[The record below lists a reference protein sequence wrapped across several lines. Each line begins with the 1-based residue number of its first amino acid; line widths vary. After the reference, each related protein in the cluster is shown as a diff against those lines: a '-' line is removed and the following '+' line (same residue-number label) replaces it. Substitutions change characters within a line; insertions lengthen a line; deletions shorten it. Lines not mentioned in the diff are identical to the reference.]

1 MPETTKLHPKQPV
14 AAALASRAAVR
25 PALRQGGAFAL
36 GLAGG
41 WAVLYGTLLP
51 FGLGLTL
58 GLPAD
63 CFAACAAGAALSILF
78 HGFGAFSLDSLCLL
92 CAVGAA
98 VAARWLWPG
107 RLRPAFLAGC
117 GALVLGGACF
127 ALGPGGAGF
136 TLVFFCGADALLAG
150 GFGYALQRFPPEKPG
165 FGTLLAAS
173 AVAAALGGLRF
184 GPLCLGVA
192 VCAMVD
198 AALCCRGQEK
208 PALAFSAFTGAA
220 LCAADPSLAPVA
232 VGLCCGTAAAVLLAP
247 GRRAETLAAC
257 AGGAA
262 LSILFH
268 GFGAFSLDSLC
279 LLCAVGAAVAARWL
293 WPGRLRPAFLAG
305 CGALVLGGACFAL
318 GPGGAG
324 FTLVFFCGADA
335 LLAGGFGYALQR
347 FPPEKP
353 GFGTLLA
360 ASAVAAALGGLRFGP
375 LCLGAAAC
383 AMVDAALCCRG
394 QEKPALA
401 FAAFTGAALCAADP
415 SLAPAAVGLCCGT
428 AAAVLLVPGRRAETL
443 AACAGG
449 CVLGVLCVPAPGTAL
464 PLLLSAGL
472 GLAAPAFFPKH
483 WLTPVPEA
491 PAPPEEPPRLS
502 AAATRLEA
510 VAESLS
516 SLAETVN
523 AVYDAFPRRCDT
535 FRWVID
541 NTHDSLC
548 FNCGRRETCWKQEY
562 TATLEGM
569 NALRSILEQQGHLQ
583 TSDLPGQLSR
593 CIHPAALCAA
603 ANRSFALYRS
613 RKEAHVHA
621 EAMRTALTEQY
632 SAMADALSV
641 LSEQLGRP
649 GNPEPYKSGR
659 VAAFFA
665 SLGTP
670 PLECAVTLDDLG
682 RARAAVTLPRT
693 RFSSPELAA
702 LAQETGRICRRDFDP
717 PQVLSCKGMTTLLF
731 CEKPALRAVFGTAGT
746 AAKGTVS
753 GDAVQQF
760 CSPAAAQMI
769 LCDGMGTG
777 RPAAVDGSLAAELTA
792 RLLKAGFT
800 AELAARLV
808 NVALAL
814 KSDEESGATLDL
826 ISVDLY
832 TGTARIFKAGAAPGF
847 LVHGGRA
854 RPVGDI
860 SLPIGILGGVNGQ
873 SRVVHLAAGDYAVL
887 VSDGL
892 LVDGPGWV
900 AKQLELSAAAGDPP
914 EKVAQILVETA
925 RARAEQTG
933 RPDDITAAVLR
944 LEPCGH

>member
-25 PALRQGGAFAL
+25 PALPQ

-41 WAVLYGTLLP
+41 WAVLYGALLP

-117 GALVLGGACF
+117 GTLVLGGVCF

-184 GPLCLGVA
+184 GPLC
-192 VCAMVD
+192 
-198 AALCCRGQEK
+198 
-208 PALAFSAFTGAA
+208 P
-220 LCAADPSLAPVA
+220 
-232 VGLCCGTAAAVLLAP
+232 
-247 GRRAETLAAC
+247 
-257 AGGAA
+257 
-262 LSILFH
+262 
-268 GFGAFSLDSLC
+268 
-279 LLCAVGAAVAARWL
+279 
-293 WPGRLRPAFLAG
+293 
-305 CGALVLGGACFAL
+305 
-318 GPGGAG
+318 
-324 FTLVFFCGADA
+324 
-335 LLAGGFGYALQR
+335 
-347 FPPEKP
+347 
-353 GFGTLLA
+353 
-360 ASAVAAALGGLRFGP
+360 
-375 LCLGAAAC
+375 GAAAC

-428 AAAVLLVPGRRAETL
+428 AAAVLLAPGRRAETL

-449 CVLGVLCVPAPGTAL
+449 CVLGVLCVPASGTAL
-464 PLLLSAGL
+464 PLLLSTGL
-472 GLAAPAFFPKH
+472 GLAAPSFFPKH
-483 WLTPVPEA
+483 WLTPVPET

-569 NALRSILEQQGHLQ
+569 NALRPILEQQGHLQ

-914 EKVAQILVETA
+914 EKVARILVETA

>member
-41 WAVLYGTLLP
+41 WAVLYGALLP
-51 FGLGLTL
+51 LGLGLTL

-63 CFAACAAGAALSILF
+63 CFAACAA
-78 HGFGAFSLDSLCLL
+78 
-92 CAVGAA
+92 
-98 VAARWLWPG
+98 
-107 RLRPAFLAGC
+107 
-117 GALVLGGACF
+117 
-127 ALGPGGAGF
+127 
-136 TLVFFCGADALLAG
+136 
-150 GFGYALQRFPPEKPG
+150 
-165 FGTLLAAS
+165 
-173 AVAAALGGLRF
+173 
-184 GPLCLGVA
+184 
-192 VCAMVD
+192 
-198 AALCCRGQEK
+198 
-208 PALAFSAFTGAA
+208 
-220 LCAADPSLAPVA
+220 
-232 VGLCCGTAAAVLLAP
+232 
-247 GRRAETLAAC
+247 
-257 AGGAA
+257 GAA

-401 FAAFTGAALCAADP
+401 FAAFTGAALCAA
-415 SLAPAAVGLCCGT
+415 
-428 AAAVLLVPGRRAETL
+428 
-443 AACAGG
+443 
-449 CVLGVLCVPAPGTAL
+449 
-464 PLLLSAGL
+464 
-472 GLAAPAFFPKH
+472 
-483 WLTPVPEA
+483 
-491 PAPPEEPPRLS
+491 
-502 AAATRLEA
+502 
-510 VAESLS
+510 
-516 SLAETVN
+516 
-523 AVYDAFPRRCDT
+523 
-535 FRWVID
+535 
-541 NTHDSLC
+541 
-548 FNCGRRETCWKQEY
+548 
-562 TATLEGM
+562 
-569 NALRSILEQQGHLQ
+569 
-583 TSDLPGQLSR
+583 
-593 CIHPAALCAA
+593 

-717 PQVLSCKGMTTLLF
+717 PQVLSCKGITTLLF

-760 CSPAAAQMI
+760 CSPTAAQMI

-914 EKVAQILVETA
+914 EKVARILVETA

>member
-1 MPETTKLHPKQPV
+1 M
-14 AAALASRAAVR
+14 
-25 PALRQGGAFAL
+25 
-36 GLAGG
+36 
-41 WAVLYGTLLP
+41 
-51 FGLGLTL
+51 
-58 GLPAD
+58 
-63 CFAACAAGAALSILF
+63 
-78 HGFGAFSLDSLCLL
+78 
-92 CAVGAA
+92 
-98 VAARWLWPG
+98 
-107 RLRPAFLAGC
+107 
-117 GALVLGGACF
+117 
-127 ALGPGGAGF
+127 
-136 TLVFFCGADALLAG
+136 
-150 GFGYALQRFPPEKPG
+150 
-165 FGTLLAAS
+165 
-173 AVAAALGGLRF
+173 
-184 GPLCLGVA
+184 
-192 VCAMVD
+192 
-198 AALCCRGQEK
+198 
-208 PALAFSAFTGAA
+208 
-220 LCAADPSLAPVA
+220 
-232 VGLCCGTAAAVLLAP
+232 
-247 GRRAETLAAC
+247 
-257 AGGAA
+257 
-262 LSILFH
+262 
-268 GFGAFSLDSLC
+268 
-279 LLCAVGAAVAARWL
+279 
-293 WPGRLRPAFLAG
+293 
-305 CGALVLGGACFAL
+305 
-318 GPGGAG
+318 
-324 FTLVFFCGADA
+324 
-335 LLAGGFGYALQR
+335 
-347 FPPEKP
+347 
-353 GFGTLLA
+353 
-360 ASAVAAALGGLRFGP
+360 
-375 LCLGAAAC
+375 
-383 AMVDAALCCRG
+383 
-394 QEKPALA
+394 
-401 FAAFTGAALCAADP
+401 
-415 SLAPAAVGLCCGT
+415 
-428 AAAVLLVPGRRAETL
+428 
-443 AACAGG
+443 
-449 CVLGVLCVPAPGTAL
+449 LGVLCVPAPGTAL

-472 GLAAPAFFPKH
+472 GFTATAFFPKH

-569 NALRSILEQQGHLQ
+569 NALRPILEQQGHLQ
-583 TSDLPGQLSR
+583 ASDLPGQLSR

-693 RFSSPELAA
+693 HFSSPELAA

-760 CSPAAAQMI
+760 CSPTAAQMI

-914 EKVAQILVETA
+914 EKVARILVETA

>member
-41 WAVLYGTLLP
+41 WAVLYGALLP

-117 GALVLGGACF
+117 GTLVLGGVCF

-173 AVAAALGGLRF
+173 AVAA
-184 GPLCLGVA
+184 
-192 VCAMVD
+192 
-198 AALCCRGQEK
+198 
-208 PALAFSAFTGAA
+208 
-220 LCAADPSLAPVA
+220 

-257 AGGAA
+257 AGG
-262 LSILFH
+262 
-268 GFGAFSLDSLC
+268 
-279 LLCAVGAAVAARWL
+279 
-293 WPGRLRPAFLAG
+293 
-305 CGALVLGGACFAL
+305 
-318 GPGGAG
+318 
-324 FTLVFFCGADA
+324 
-335 LLAGGFGYALQR
+335 
-347 FPPEKP
+347 
-353 GFGTLLA
+353 
-360 ASAVAAALGGLRFGP
+360 
-375 LCLGAAAC
+375 
-383 AMVDAALCCRG
+383 
-394 QEKPALA
+394 
-401 FAAFTGAALCAADP
+401 
-415 SLAPAAVGLCCGT
+415 
-428 AAAVLLVPGRRAETL
+428 
-443 AACAGG
+443 
-449 CVLGVLCVPAPGTAL
+449 CVLGVLCVPASGTAL

-569 NALRSILEQQGHLQ
+569 NALRPILEQQGHLQ
-583 TSDLPGQLSR
+583 TGDLPGQLSR

-682 RARAAVTLPRT
+682 RTRAAVTLPRT

-731 CEKPALRAVFGTAGT
+731 CEKPALRAVFGSAGT

-873 SRVVHLAAGDYAVL
+873 SRVAHLAAGDYAVL

-914 EKVAQILVETA
+914 EKVARILVETA

>member
-41 WAVLYGTLLP
+41 WAVLYGALLP

-192 VCAMVD
+192 
-198 AALCCRGQEK
+198 
-208 PALAFSAFTGAA
+208 
-220 LCAADPSLAPVA
+220 
-232 VGLCCGTAAAVLLAP
+232 
-247 GRRAETLAAC
+247 
-257 AGGAA
+257 
-262 LSILFH
+262 
-268 GFGAFSLDSLC
+268 
-279 LLCAVGAAVAARWL
+279 
-293 WPGRLRPAFLAG
+293 
-305 CGALVLGGACFAL
+305 
-318 GPGGAG
+318 
-324 FTLVFFCGADA
+324 
-335 LLAGGFGYALQR
+335 
-347 FPPEKP
+347 
-353 GFGTLLA
+353 
-360 ASAVAAALGGLRFGP
+360 
-375 LCLGAAAC
+375 AC

-428 AAAVLLVPGRRAETL
+428 AAAVLLAPGRRAETL

-569 NALRSILEQQGHLQ
+569 NALRPILEQQGHLQ
-583 TSDLPGQLSR
+583 ASDLPGQLSR

-769 LCDGMGTG
+769 LCDGMGRKR
-777 RPAAVDGSLAAELTA
+777 RPAGDGSLAAELTA

-847 LVHGGRA
+847 LVHGGRT

-914 EKVAQILVETA
+914 EKVARILVETA